1 MAAWWHYEDHRY
13 QIKQMIAAA
22 GLKPEEVTMQGVTY
36 DDMRPGC
43 FDPKAR
49 LDDMTANHVQA
60 SLCFPNYPRFCGQL
74 FAERKDLDLSKL
86 CVEAYNDWM
95 VEEWCGGSEGRLIP
109 LCIVPLWDV
118 ELAAAEIRRNAAR
131 GVRAVAWSELPA
143 WLGLP
148 SIHSGEWDPFFR
160 ACEETGTVICM
171 HIGSG
176 TKTVTTSADAPTIVT
191 ANMIA
196 ANSAA
201 SMIDWL
207 FSGKLAQFP
216 NLKLLYAECQIGWI
230 PYFVERADDTWE
242 THQWAQGEAR
252 SAEPPSVYY
261 HRQIHSCFFKDT
273 VGVELLRQGG
283 RRQRDVRDRLPAP
296 GRHVSRITPDRRAA
310 LRSPRRRRPFARS
323 LGTTP
328 SGCSTWTSD
337 RSGPAAATAQVD
349 VGAGRRRP
357 GSARPPR
364 TLAMRSSSTP
374 RSSRST
380 QGVRRAS
387 PAKYVRAHSA
397 AVRDRSSMA
406 LEGFSKRGWSTARNT
421 CRPPTTRR
429 LGTSGGAAAVAR
441 IAHVAPG
448 HRSSPVDDDGTTFGA
463 RRREHAL
470 VEPVLGRPCGR
481 AR

>member
-1 MAAWWHYEDHRY
+1 MTLTSDPQSASTPTPGIDDDGVIPWIISVDDHVLEPPDVWTSRLPARYRDVGPRIVIEPKGEMALVDGAWVETPGTGAEMAAWWYYEDHRY

-22 GLKPEEVTMQGVTY
+22 GLKPDEVTMQGVTY
-36 DDMRPGC
+36 DEMRPGC
-43 FDPKAR
+43 FDPQAR
-49 LDDMTANHVQA
+49 LDDMTVNHVQA

-74 FAERKDLDLSKL
+74 FAERKDLELSTL

-95 VEEWCGGSEGRLIP
+95 VDDWCGGSEGRLIP

-160 ACEETGTVICM
+160 ACEDTGTVICM

-176 TKTVTTSADAPTIVT
+176 TKTLTTSADAPTIVT

-216 NLKLLYAECQIGWI
+216 DLKLLYAECQIGWI

-252 SAEPPSVYY
+252 SAEPPSFYY

-273 VGVELLRQGG
+273 VGVELLDKVG
-283 RRQRDVRDRLPAP
+283 
-296 GRHVSRITPDRRAA
+296 
-310 LRSPRRRRPFARS
+310 
-323 LGTTP
+323 
-328 SGCSTWTSD
+328 
-337 RSGPAAATAQVD
+337 VD
-349 VGAGRRRP
+349 NVMFETDYP
-357 GSARPPR
+357 H
-364 TLAMRSSSTP
+364 
-374 RSSRST
+374 
-380 QGVRRAS
+380 Q
-387 PAKYVRAHSA
+387 
-397 AVRDRSSMA
+397 
-406 LEGFSKRGWSTARNT
+406 
-421 CRPPTTRR
+421 
-429 LGTSGGAAAVAR
+429 
-441 IAHVAPG
+441 
-448 HRSSPVDDDGTTFGA
+448 DGTFPESRQVAERLFGHLDPETIRKLA
-463 RRREHAL
+463 RDNAIRL
-470 VEPVLGRPCGR
+470 FDLDL
-481 AR
+481 